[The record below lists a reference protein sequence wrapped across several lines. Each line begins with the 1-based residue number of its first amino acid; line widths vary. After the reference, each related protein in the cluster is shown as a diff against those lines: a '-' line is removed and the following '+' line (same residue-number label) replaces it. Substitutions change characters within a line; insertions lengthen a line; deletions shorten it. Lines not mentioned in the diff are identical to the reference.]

1 MNSIH
6 ENRLKK
12 VKGPSDEISEGEND
26 MTIFEEGS
34 NVIDTLPVD
43 EGSAVAEFKNHSM
56 EFRSK
61 FN

>member
-1 MNSIH
+1 MANNKNGIST
-6 ENRLKK
+6 
-12 VKGPSDEISEGEND
+12 DEISDGEND

-43 EGSAVAEFKNHSM
+43 EGSAAAIFKNHSM